1 MRRFFVTVALGCVL
15 SVSVVAGEIPTSGS
29 PAPPPSGSTQTS
41 PSTGDIPTDGS
52 ADQISGE
59 ALSTLLAVL
68 SFLAV

>member
-1 MRRFFVTVALGCVL
+1 MKRFLTAFALVAVL
-15 SVSVVAGEIPTSGS
+15 AVSAIGGDVSTSGS

-59 ALSTLLAVL
+59 ALSELLALL